1 MRRELEKTQK
11 SFADLKNVLDKTRSS
26 IADFGIQKEA
36 LEGQNREL
44 QKRLSEI
51 ESTAAGMRKEKE
63 ELQRTL
69 SESRTSVRNSVK
81 HDKLGGSVYLQRAD
95 LQVSK
100 HSDARNAHSNLGE
113 PHRWSQEKRPRD
125 GNMNAEAGDRREL
138 EMMERQLYGVQ
149 EFVTAMDTIL
159 GLGDAILT
167 EDLKTALRRDCGG
180 QGRLLEKLML
190 QREELE
196 AWREELIRERA
207 LTKASMQDLEDVL
220 NGLDPFA
227 VRKCTLLNLR
237 KKRKKTKTTPT
248 LPPSVNYGVA
258 FFRVRVSLFVIP
270 NRKSRELKDPQDYC
284 PIWNLNTLNRLGR
297 VDMHLSP
304 QRQSPTW
311 LVGEIRFTRILHY
324 GWVNHRW

>member
-1 MRRELEKTQK
+1 MQRVFALTTERDEMRKELEKTQK
-11 SFADLKNVLDKTRSS
+11 SFADLKIVLDKTRSS

-36 LEGQNREL
+36 LEGRNQEL

-51 ESTAAGMRKEKE
+51 EITAAGIRKEKE

-81 HDKLGGSVYLQRAD
+81 HDKLGGSVYVQRAD

-100 HSDARNAHSNLGE
+100 QSDARNAHSNLGE
-113 PHRWSQEKRPRD
+113 PHRWSQERRPRD
-125 GNMNAEAGDRREL
+125 GNMNAEADNRREL
-138 EMMERQLYGVQ
+138 EKMERQLQGVQ

-159 GLGDAILT
+159 GLGDAFLS

-196 AWREELIRERA
+196 AWRQELLRERA
-207 LTKASMQDLEDVL
+207 LTTASMQDLEDVV

-227 VRKCTLLNLR
+227 VRKC
-237 KKRKKTKTTPT
+237 
-248 LPPSVNYGVA
+248 
-258 FFRVRVSLFVIP
+258 IP
-270 NRKSRELKDPQDYC
+270 
-284 PIWNLNTLNRLGR
+284 
-297 VDMHLSP
+297 V
-304 QRQSPTW
+304 
-311 LVGEIRFTRILHY
+311 
-324 GWVNHRW
+324 